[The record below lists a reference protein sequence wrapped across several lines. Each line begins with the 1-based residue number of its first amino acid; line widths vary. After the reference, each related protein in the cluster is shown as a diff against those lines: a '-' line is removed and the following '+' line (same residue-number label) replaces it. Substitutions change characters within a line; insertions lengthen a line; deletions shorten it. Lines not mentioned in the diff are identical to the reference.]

1 MDLVITKNTKTNH
14 NKPDTDEYLIETLRT
29 RKKYY
34 FIYDGIKF
42 VSDKEIIGVEPKTYK
57 LIYKNNN

>member
-1 MDLVITKNTKTNH
+1 MDFVITQNVNLLKDAK
-14 NKPDTDEYLIETLRT
+14 DTDESLLKTLLT
-29 RKKYY
+29 KKKYF

-42 VSDKEIIGVEPKTYK
+42 ISDKEIIGVDPKTYK

>member
-14 NKPDTDEYLIETLRT
+14 KKDTDEYLLECLRT
-29 RKKYY
+29 RKKYF
-34 FIYDGIKF
+34 FIFDGIKF